1 MLFFKPNI
9 DMHTLK
15 TYRSSGR
22 QHRTTGRCGTAHPRP
37 LPRPQLWR
45 LVYRV
50 IWKWNK
56 NIFFKECHENYILKY
71 VLLNSRYAE
80 TGEVP
85 VYGTHSILPK
95 EHGAKFFALPVVR
108 HLNNQVGA
116 IANWDSSIHDS
127 VALNTVSSGM
137 LQLVNIFTSL
147 VKKRTD
153 RSGSDLVY
161 LTTFGMTC
169 WTFHTSNS
177 IYRNIFKNKLHR
189 PGIEPGPPAWQAS
202 ILPLNQR
209 CLVCEV

>member
-1 MLFFKPNI
+1 ML
-9 DMHTLK
+9 
-15 TYRSSGR
+15 
-22 QHRTTGRCGTAHPRP
+22 
-37 LPRPQLWR
+37 
-45 LVYRV
+45 
-50 IWKWNK
+50 
-56 NIFFKECHENYILKY
+56 NY
-71 VLLNSRYAE
+71 RYAE

-153 RSGSDLVY
+153 RSGSDLGY
-161 LTTFGMTC
+161 LTTF
-169 WTFHTSNS
+169 
-177 IYRNIFKNKLHR
+177 
-189 PGIEPGPPAWQAS
+189 
-202 ILPLNQR
+202 
-209 CLVCEV
+209 

>member
-1 MLFFKPNI
+1 MKI
-9 DMHTLK
+9 
-15 TYRSSGR
+15 
-22 QHRTTGRCGTAHPRP
+22 
-37 LPRPQLWR
+37 
-45 LVYRV
+45 
-50 IWKWNK
+50 I
-56 NIFFKECHENYILKY
+56 YILRH

-137 LQLVNIFTSL
+137 LQLVKISL

-161 LTTFGMTC
+161 FYH
-169 WTFHTSNS
+169 F
-177 IYRNIFKNKLHR
+177 
-189 PGIEPGPPAWQAS
+189 
-202 ILPLNQR
+202 
-209 CLVCEV
+209 